1 MLPITTNYKLL
12 LSDIRLSM
20 DNKQLEDLI
29 KSIDQ
34 DLEIKV
40 GKQFTEV
47 SVPLPKLYSL
57 ARQLRENEETQFDF
71 LFNLSGV
78 DYGQDLG
85 VVYHLRSTTHN
96 HSIVLKTRTSDRE
109 NPQIDSL
116 SDIWETANL
125 HEREVYD
132 LLGIKFT
139 NHPDLRRLFLDSS
152 WGFPLR
158 KDYVDDI
165 NIVTK

>member
-1 MLPITTNYKLL
+1 
-12 LSDIRLSM
+12 M
-20 DNKQLEDLI
+20 DNKQLEDFV

-34 DLEIKV
+34 ELEIKV

-47 SVPLPKLYSL
+47 TVPLSKLYSL
-57 ARQLRENEETQFDF
+57 AMKLRENTEAQFDF

-85 VVYHLRSTTHN
+85 VVYHLRSTVHN

-116 SDIWETANL
+116 SGIWETANL

>member
-1 MLPITTNYKLL
+1 
-12 LSDIRLSM
+12 M
-20 DNKQLEDLI
+20 DNKHLEDFV
-29 KSIDQ
+29 KSIDP
-34 DLEIKV
+34 DLEVKV

-47 SVPLPKLYSL
+47 SVPLSKLYSL
-57 ARQLRENEETQFDF
+57 ARQLREKEEAQFDF

-78 DYGQDLG
+78 DFGQDLG
-85 VVYHLRSTTHN
+85 VVYHLRSTVHG

-109 NPQIDSL
+109 NPIIDSL

-158 KDYVDDI
+158 KDYADDI